1 MAPRNQV
8 PDLQLLSL
16 NQLVPLVQH
25 LVSTKA
31 RLVVRQ
37 MQQDENQGCVY
48 RKSEIETFA
57 QEMKTFFLI
66 IPPVLVEAVVDHIL
80 LGVKGAAA
88 ALQNSWSGKRCEIVF
103 SPSQGRTKNP
113 IAFRT

>member
-8 PDLQLLSL
+8 PHLQLLSL

-31 RLVVRQ
+31 QLVVRQ
-37 MQQDENQGCVY
+37 SWAAALRLQDENQGCVY

-80 LGVKGAAA
+80 LGVKGAAS
-88 ALQNSWSGKRCEIVF
+88 ALQNSWSGM
-103 SPSQGRTKNP
+103 
-113 IAFRT
+113 